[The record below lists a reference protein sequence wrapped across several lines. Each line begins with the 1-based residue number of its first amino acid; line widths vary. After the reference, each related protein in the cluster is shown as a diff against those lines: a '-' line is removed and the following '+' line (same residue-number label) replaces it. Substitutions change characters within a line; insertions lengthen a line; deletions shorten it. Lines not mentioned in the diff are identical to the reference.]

1 MIMTFLIPRNSGE
14 RISFATTVMLS
25 IVVFLLILSDNLPK
39 TATSPL
45 ISLMFIGL
53 LLFSLI
59 GLFSVICMSAIG
71 NNISCCQNNKRIHAE
86 DLDINMDE
94 IKNNKNYLLF
104 KIELG
109 YTICFI
115 IGFISFIL
123 AIITKI
129 PKY

>member
-1 MIMTFLIPRNSGE
+1 MILTFIIPRGSGE

-59 GLFSVICMSAIG
+59 GLFAVISISALNEYPELCLKNG
-71 NNISCCQNNKRIHAE
+71 NNIQDDSGNIINVNNSDKF
-86 DLDINMDE
+86 
-94 IKNNKNYLLF
+94 LF
-104 KIELG
+104 KIEFR
-109 YTICFI
+109 YTLFFIISFIGFI
-115 IGFISFIL
+115 IG
-123 AIITKI
+123 IIFKI
-129 PKY
+129 PDYK